1 MFSKPEY
8 STAFRCVCSLLC
20 LLALAVL
27 CTPSYAARAIVN
39 VQQPDNEITDRA
51 DLRAIFTLRK
61 RQWSSGA
68 PVKVYVLPD
77 TNTVHDDF
85 VKQKLH
91 LYPYQLRQIWN
102 RLVFSGTGVAPVE
115 VETEAEV
122 VEAVLD
128 NPYAIGYVNGI
139 ELPAGVKEAPLP
151 TGVAAEL
158 ADGVSVP

>member
-1 MFSKPEY
+1 MFSKLNSY
-8 STAFRCVCSLLC
+8 TLRSLLC
-20 LLALAVL
+20 LLALAAV
-27 CTPSYAARAIVN
+27 CQPSMAARAIVN
-39 VQQPDNEITDRA
+39 AVQPDNEIVDRA

-77 TNTVHDDF
+77 DNEVHDDF

-115 VETEAEV
+115 VDTEAEV
-122 VEAVLD
+122 LQAVID
-128 NPYAIGYVNGI
+128 NPNAIGYVNGA
-139 ELPAGVKEAPLP
+139 ELP
-151 TGVAAEL
+151 TGVKE
-158 ADGVSVP
+158 VPLPLNNAVLEATAQ